1 MRSCSA
7 SSETFFCCYCFF
19 LYFMCVCDVIHLL
32 FIVVLLGG
40 FIFVFLGLR
49 AWTTIAWVW
58 FFFKTRSH
66 PLDWPWTCSVEQT
79 GLELLAL
86 LWLLSPLP
94 SECAQISTEWSTT
107 SQCFSFLSRV
117 QGQPEQLSA
126 ALSQKRTWGCGT
138 VGARLPSLYDIIGP
152 LRGR

>member
-7 SSETFFCCYCFF
+7 SSKLSSVVTAFSYTS
-19 LYFMCVCDVIHLL
+19 CVCVMSYIYYLL
-32 FIVVLLGG
+32 WFFGGG

-94 SECAQISTEWSTT
+94 SECTQISTEWSTT